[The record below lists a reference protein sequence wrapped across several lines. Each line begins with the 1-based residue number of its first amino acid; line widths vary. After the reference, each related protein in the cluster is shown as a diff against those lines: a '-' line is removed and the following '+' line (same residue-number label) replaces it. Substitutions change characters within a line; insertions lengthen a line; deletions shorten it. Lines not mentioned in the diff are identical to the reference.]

1 MKKKIIKL
9 ILFFLIVGVLQLLV
23 YWFTPG
29 MSFDNLVRLDKFLKN
44 PPDILIFGDSTDW
57 YTAEDDKDK
66 RSISMMLK
74 KMLPGYSLESIN
86 SPAYHPGVY
95 AAFCQYIVRQ
105 KNQPRIIVI
114 PINMRCFSPEWDMNP
129 HYQFIKER
137 IILEG
142 GLQRIFYKP
151 LRVLKIVKEVTQ
163 KEYLETPVYD
173 GNRKVGQI
181 KHMGGIKEQFL
192 LKYMYSLSERYR
204 KVRSLLRIARLLA
217 ENHIEVIF
225 YLTPIDYQEGERYFP
240 ARFKKQLNHNT
251 GFLGSL
257 LYKESVLDL
266 SIDLTSDY
274 FAWKK
279 KGSVNEHLNQAG
291 RRYVAEK
298 LAKKLRT
305 VTFSTYRAIETI
317 WGLFISVKVGAR
329 SPRPQ
334 TMKIEC

>member
-9 ILFFLIVGVLQLLV
+9 ILFFLIVSVLQLLV
-23 YWFTPG
+23 DRFMPG
-29 MSFDNLVRLDKFLKN
+29 MSFDNLVRLDKFLKKS
-44 PPDILIFGDSTDW
+44 PDILIFGDSTDW
-57 YTAEDDKDK
+57 YTAEADKDK

-74 KMLPGYSLESIN
+74 KMMPQYSIVTITH
-86 SPAYHPGVY
+86 PAYHPDVY
-95 AAFCQYIVRQ
+95 AAFCQYITRQ

-142 GLQRIFYKP
+142 GLRRIFYKP
-151 LRVLKIVKEVTQ
+151 LRVLNIFKEVTR

-173 GNRKVGQI
+173 GNKKIGQI
-181 KHMGGIKEQFL
+181 KHMRGLNGQFL
-192 LKYMYSLSERYR
+192 LKYMYSLRETHR
-204 KVRSLLRIARLLA
+204 KVRSLLKIARLLA
-217 ENHIEVIF
+217 KNHIEVIF

-240 ARFKKQLNHNT
+240 GRFKKQLNHNT

-257 LYKESVLDL
+257 LCKESMLDL
-266 SIDLTSDY
+266 SMDLTGDY

-279 KGSVNEHLNQAG
+279 SGSVNEHLNQSG

-298 LAKKLRT
+298 LAKKLRILDQEPI
-305 VTFSTYRAIETI
+305 RE
-317 WGLFISVKVGAR
+317 
-329 SPRPQ
+329 
-334 TMKIEC
+334 